1 MQGVVYKEFR
11 QNRVFFIQGLLLPP
25 AGIIMTLLMYAAI
38 KDNISAGE
46 SDTFMMILRLII
58 QTVSFMMLWMGSSV
72 IFSGDENKK
81 WSAFIAAAPNG
92 RVRHIYGKYVFYFM
106 TLGAFFMSSM
116 FCDSFFSWL
125 IYCGTGKTDMLSFT
139 NLYLL
144 MIFLLMMMF
153 AFETPFVARFGTKLG
168 TGIRIAVLS
177 ALFLA
182 FAIWMLFVPS
192 ADNVADYL
200 SEYLMK
206 FTEGELSGGV
216 TFIISVFPIAAMGAY
231 LLSYKISESCWLKG
245 VENYDK

>member
-11 QNRVFFIQGLLLPP
+11 QNRVFFIQGLLMPP
-25 AGIIMTLLMYAAI
+25 AGILMTLLMYAAA
-38 KDNISAGE
+38 KEDTAAGE
-46 SDTFMMILRLII
+46 LSSLMMILRAI
-58 QTVSFMMLWMGSSV
+58 TMMCAFMLLWMGSSS
-72 IFSGDENKK
+72 IFSSDENKK
-81 WSAFIAAAPNG
+81 WCAFIASAPSG
-92 RVRHIYGKYVFYFM
+92 TERHIYGKYVFHLM
-106 TLGAFFMSSM
+106 TLGAFYMSSV
-116 FCDSFFSWL
+116 FCDSFISWL
-125 IYCGTGKTDMLSFT
+125 FYLSTGKADMPSFT
-139 NLYLL
+139 NLYYL
-144 MIFLLMMMF
+144 MIFLLMIMF

-192 ADNVADYL
+192 ADNIADYL

-216 TFIISVFPIAAMGAY
+216 TFIISVFPCVAMGAY